1 MSTGI
6 IPAAVLVSST
16 SSDKALRPE
25 KIMNQPHP
33 ANSTTRALAIGAL
46 GVVFGDIGTSPLY
59 TMKEVFSGH
68 HLALSQDNILGI
80 LSLIFWELIL
90 VVSVK
95 YVGIMMRADN
105 KGEGGI
111 LALLALVQGQAPL
124 ASRSRWFL
132 MSLGFLGASFFFG
145 DSLITPAISVLS
157 AIEGLEMGT
166 PVLHPFIVP
175 LALGILIGLF
185 VIQRQGTNTIGKLF
199 GPVMLVWFGVLG
211 VLGTLSILQHPQVL
225 AALLPIHAVH
235 FFAAH
240 GAASFLILGA
250 VVLAIT
256 GAEALYADMG
266 HFGRRPIQL
275 VWFAFVLPALVLN
288 YFGQGAL
295 LLASPEALRNPFYL
309 LAPEWALYPMIGLA
323 TAATVIASQA
333 VISGAFSVT
342 RQVIQ
347 MGYAPRLII
356 RHTSAAEVGQIY
368 IPFVN
373 WALAVGIAVL
383 VLGFRSSSNLAAAYG
398 IAVTGTFAISTI
410 LMFMVMRV
418 RWDLGLG
425 VTLAGLVVFLTID
438 LAFFGANA
446 VKIPDGGWFPLAAA
460 LLVFTLLV
468 TWKRGREIVLE
479 RLRETAQPL
488 APFVEMLLAHPPV
501 RVPGT
506 AVFMTADA
514 NGAPSAL
521 LHNLKHNKVLHER
534 VVILNVRY
542 AEVPYVPAN
551 RRLEMSQLA
560 EGFYHVVIR
569 YGFMD
574 DIDIPKALAECPCG
588 MQFELMDTTF
598 FFSRE
603 NLIPTRGE
611 GMMLWREHLFA
622 TMARNAASPMT
633 FFQIP
638 ANRVVELGAQLEI

>member
-1 MSTGI
+1 
-6 IPAAVLVSST
+6 
-16 SSDKALRPE
+16 
-25 KIMNQPHP
+25 MNEPHQ
-33 ANSTTRALAIGAL
+33 AHRNTRALALGAL

-59 TMKEVFSGH
+59 TMKEVFGGH
-68 HLALSQDNILGI
+68 HLMLSPDNVLGI

-95 YVGIMMRADN
+95 YVLIMMRADN

-124 ASRSRWFL
+124 ASRSRLLL

-157 AIEGLEMGT
+157 AVEGLQIGA
-166 PVLHPFIVP
+166 PALHPFIEP
-175 LALGILIGLF
+175 LALGILVGLF
-185 VIQRQGTNTIGKLF
+185 VIQRQGTAAIGTLF
-199 GPVMLVWFGVLG
+199 GPLMLIWFGVLG
-211 VLGTLSILQHPQVL
+211 LLGALGIARHPQVIE
-225 AALLPIHAVH
+225 AVLPIHALH
-235 FFAAH
+235 FFASH
-240 GAASFLILGA
+240 GTASLLILGA

-266 HFGRRPIQL
+266 HFGRRPIQR
-275 VWFAFVLPALVLN
+275 VWFAYVLPTLVLN

-295 LLASPEALRNPFYL
+295 LLAEPGALRNPFYL
-309 LAPEWALYPMIGLA
+309 LAPGWALYPMIGLA

-347 MGYAPRLII
+347 MGYAPRLVI
-356 RHTSAAEVGQIY
+356 RHTSATEAGQIY

-373 WALAVGIAVL
+373 WTLATGIALL
-383 VLGFRSSSNLAAAYG
+383 VLGFRNSGNLAAAYG
-398 IAVTGTFAISTI
+398 IAVTGTFVIST
-410 LMFMVMRV
+410 LLVGMVMRV
-418 RWDLGLG
+418 RWDLGPTL
-425 VTLAGLVVFLTID
+425 TLAGVAAFLVID

-446 VKIPDGGWFPLAAA
+446 AKIPDGGWLPLLVA
-460 LLVFTLLV
+460 LVVFTLLV
-468 TWKRGREIVLE
+468 TWKRGREIVLQ
-479 RLRETAQPL
+479 RLQENAQPL
-488 APFVEMLLAHPPV
+488 APFVEMLLAYPPL

-514 NGAPSAL
+514 RGAPSAL

-542 AEVPYVPAN
+542 AEVPFVPPE
-551 RRLEMSQLA
+551 RRLEMTRLA

-574 DIDIPKALAECPCG
+574 DVDIPRALAECPCG

-603 NLIPTRGE
+603 NVIPTRGE

-633 FFQIP
+633 FFRIP

>member
-1 MSTGI
+1 
-6 IPAAVLVSST
+6 
-16 SSDKALRPE
+16 
-25 KIMNQPHP
+25 MNQPHQK
-33 ANSTTRALAIGAL
+33 ASTSRALVLGAL

-59 TMKEVFSGH
+59 TMKEVFGGH
-68 HLALSQDNILGI
+68 HLALSQDNVLGI
-80 LSLIFWELIL
+80 LSLIFWSLML
-90 VVSVK
+90 VVSLK
-95 YVGIMMRADN
+95 YVSVMMRADN

-111 LALLALVQGQAPL
+111 LALLALLQGHAPL
-124 ASRSRWFL
+124 GSRARWL
-132 MSLGFLGASFFFG
+132 IMSLGFLGASLFFG
-145 DSLITPAISVLS
+145 DTLITPAISVLS
-157 AIEGLEMGT
+157 AVEGLEMGA
-166 PVLHPFIVP
+166 PALHPFIVP
-175 LALGILIGLF
+175 LALGILVGLF
-185 VIQRQGTNTIGKLF
+185 VIQQHGTASIGKLF
-199 GPVMLVWFGVLG
+199 GPVMLLWFGVLG
-211 VLGTLSILQHPQVL
+211 LLGTLSILQHPQIL
-225 AALLPIHAVH
+225 AALLPVHAMH

-266 HFGRRPIQL
+266 HFGRHPIQL
-275 VWFAFVLPALVLN
+275 VWFAYVLPALVLN

-295 LLASPEALRNPFYL
+295 LLANPEAVRNPFYL

-356 RHTSAAEVGQIY
+356 RHTSATEAGQIY

-373 WALAVGIAVL
+373 WTLAVGIALL
-383 VLGFRSSSNLAAAYG
+383 VLGFQSSSNLAAAYG
-398 IAVTGTFAISTI
+398 IAVTGTFAIDT
-410 LMFMVMRV
+410 LLLGLVMRV
-418 RWDLGLG
+418 QWDIGPR
-425 VTLAGLVVFLTID
+425 VTLFTVLAFLTID
-438 LAFFGANA
+438 LAFFGANI
-446 VKIPDGGWFPLAAA
+446 VKIPDGGWFPLIAA
-460 LLVFTLLV
+460 LMIFTLLV
-468 TWKRGREIVLE
+468 TWKRGREIVMQ
-479 RLRETAQPL
+479 RLSEKALPL
-488 APFVEMLLAHPPV
+488 VPFVENIQAYPPTGV
-501 RVPGT
+501 SGT

-514 NGAPSAL
+514 NGVPPAL

-542 AEVPYVPAN
+542 AEVPYVAAD
-551 RRLEMSQLA
+551 RRLEMTKLA

-574 DIDIPKALAECPCG
+574 NIDIPLALAECPCG
-588 MQFELMDTTF
+588 MKFDMMDTTF

-603 NLIPTRGE
+603 NLIPTHGE
-611 GMMLWREHLFA
+611 GMSIWREHIFA
-622 TMARNAASPMT
+622 AMARNAASPMS

>member
-1 MSTGI
+1 
-6 IPAAVLVSST
+6 
-16 SSDKALRPE
+16 
-25 KIMNQPHP
+25 MNQPHQK
-33 ANSTTRALAIGAL
+33 NSTTRALALGAL

-59 TMKEVFSGH
+59 TMKEVFGGH

-124 ASRSRWFL
+124 ASRSRMLL

-145 DSLITPAISVLS
+145 DSLITPAISVIS

-166 PVLHPFIVP
+166 PLLHPFIVP
-175 LALGILIGLF
+175 LALGILVGLF
-185 VIQRQGTNTIGKLF
+185 VIQRHGTTAIGRLF
-199 GPVMLVWFGVLG
+199 GPVMLLWFGVLG
-211 VLGTLSILQHPQVL
+211 LLGALSILQHPQVL
-225 AALLPIHAVH
+225 AALLPIHAVN

-240 GAASFLILGA
+240 GTASLLILGA

-275 VWFAFVLPALVLN
+275 VWFAYVLPALVLN

-356 RHTSAAEVGQIY
+356 RHTSASEAGQIY

-373 WALAVGIAVL
+373 WTLAIGIALLVL
-383 VLGFRSSSNLAAAYG
+383 VFRSSSNLAAAYG
-398 IAVTGTFAISTI
+398 IAVTGTFAISTV

-418 RWDLGLG
+418 RWDLSPA
-425 VTLAGLVVFLTID
+425 VALAGLVAFLTID

-446 VKIPDGGWFPLAAA
+446 VKIPDGGWFPLIVA
-460 LLVFTLLV
+460 LMIFTLLM
-468 TWKRGREIVLE
+468 TWKGGRDIVLQ
-479 RLRETAQPL
+479 RLRETALPL
-488 APFVEMLLAHPPV
+488 APFVEGLLAHPPL

-514 NGAPSAL
+514 NGVPSAL

-542 AEVPYVPAN
+542 AEVPYVPAD
-551 RRLEMSQLA
+551 RRLEMEKLA

-611 GMMLWREHLFA
+611 GMMIWREHIFA
-622 TMARNAASPMT
+622 AMARNAASPMT
-633 FFQIP
+633 FFKIP

>member
-1 MSTGI
+1 VKQTHSARRNTG
-6 IPAAVLVSST
+6 VL
-16 SSDKALRPE
+16 AL
-25 KIMNQPHP
+25 
-33 ANSTTRALAIGAL
+33 GAL

-59 TMKEVFSGH
+59 TLKEVFGGH
-68 HLALSQDNILGI
+68 HLALTEANVLGI

-95 YVGIMMRADN
+95 YVGIMLRADN

-111 LALLALVQGQAPL
+111 LALVALAQAQAPL
-124 ASRSRWFL
+124 QSRIRWVL

-157 AIEGLEMGT
+157 AIEGLEMGA
-166 PVLHPFIVP
+166 PALHPFIVP
-175 LALGILIGLF
+175 LALGILFALF
-185 VIQRQGTNTIGKLF
+185 FIQRHGTTTIGNLF
-199 GPVMLVWFGVLG
+199 GPIMLVWFGVLG
-211 VLGTLSILQHPQVL
+211 FLGALSILQRPQVL
-225 AALLPIHAVH
+225 AALLPEHAFH

-240 GAASFLILGA
+240 GTASFLILGA

-266 HFGRRPIQL
+266 HFGRRPIQW
-275 VWFAFVLPALVLN
+275 VWFGFVLPALLLN

-295 LLASPEALRNPFYL
+295 LLTNPEAVRNPFYL

-342 RQVIQ
+342 RQIIQ
-347 MGYAPRLII
+347 MGYAPRLTI
-356 RHTSAAEVGQIY
+356 RHTSAKEEGQIY

-373 WALAVGIAVL
+373 WTLMIGIALL
-383 VLGFRSSSNLAAAYG
+383 VLGFQNSGNLAGAYG
-398 IAVTGTFAISTI
+398 IAVTATFAISTF
-410 LMFMVMRV
+410 LMFVVMRV

-425 VTLAGLVVFLTID
+425 VTLIGMLFFLTID

-446 VKIPDGGWFPLAAA
+446 VKIPDGGWFPLLAAMV
-460 LLVFTLLV
+460 VFSVLV
-468 TWKRGREIVLE
+468 TWKRGRDMVLH
-479 RLRETAQPL
+479 RLNATALPL
-488 APFVEMLLAHPPV
+488 APFVAGLLEYPPL

-514 NGAPSAL
+514 RGVPSAL

-534 VVILNVRY
+534 VVILNIRY
-542 AEVPYVPAN
+542 SEIPYVPAED
-551 RRLEMSQLA
+551 RLHMEQLA
-560 EGFYHVVIR
+560 EGFYHVVVR

-574 DIDIPKALAECPCG
+574 DIDVPKAMSECPCG
-588 MQFELMDTTF
+588 MQFDLMDTTF

-603 NLIPTRGE
+603 NLIPTRGK
-611 GMMLWREHLFA
+611 GMAIWREHLF
-622 TMARNAASPMT
+622 TSMARNAASPMT
-633 FFQIP
+633 FFRIP
-638 ANRVVELGAQLEI
+638 PNRVVELGTQLEI

>member
-1 MSTGI
+1 M
-6 IPAAVLVSST
+6 
-16 SSDKALRPE
+16 
-25 KIMNQPHP
+25 MNQPHP
-33 ANSTTRALAIGAL
+33 ANSTTRALALGAL

-68 HLALSQDNILGI
+68 HLALSQDNVLGI

-124 ASRSRWFL
+124 ASRSRWLL

-157 AIEGLEMGT
+157 AIEGLEMGA
-166 PVLHPFIVP
+166 PALHPFIEP
-175 LALGILIGLF
+175 LALGILVGLF
-185 VIQRQGTNTIGKLF
+185 VIQRRGTTAIGRLF
-199 GPVMLVWFGVLG
+199 GPIMLLWFGVLG
-211 VLGTLSILQHPQVL
+211 LLGALSILQHPQVL
-225 AALLPIHAVH
+225 TALLPIHALH
-235 FFAAH
+235 FFMAH
-240 GAASFLILGA
+240 GTASFLILGA

-275 VWFAFVLPALVLN
+275 VWFAYVLPALVLN

-295 LLASPEALRNPFYL
+295 LLANPEALRNPFYL
-309 LAPEWALYPMIGLA
+309 LAPEWALYPMVSLA

-356 RHTSAAEVGQIY
+356 RHTSATEAGQIY

-373 WALAVGIAVL
+373 WTLALGIALL

-425 VTLAGLVVFLTID
+425 VTSAGLLVFLTID

-446 VKIPDGGWFPLAAA
+446 VKIPDGGWFPLVAA

-468 TWKRGREIVLE
+468 TWKRGREIVLQ
-479 RLRETAQPL
+479 RLKETAQPL
-488 APFVEMLLAHPPV
+488 APFVEMLLAHPPI

-542 AEVPYVPAN
+542 AEVPHVPSD
-551 RRLEMSQLA
+551 RRLELAKLA
-560 EGFYHVVIR
+560 EGFYHVVVR

-574 DIDIPKALAECPCG
+574 DIDIPTALSECPCG
-588 MQFELMDTTF
+588 MQFDMMDTTF

-611 GMMLWREHLFA
+611 GMSLWREHLFA

-638 ANRVVELGAQLEI
+638 PNRVVELGAQLEI

>member
-1 MSTGI
+1 
-6 IPAAVLVSST
+6 
-16 SSDKALRPE
+16 
-25 KIMNQPHP
+25 MNQPHQK
-33 ANSTTRALAIGAL
+33 ASTSRALVLGAL

-59 TMKEVFSGH
+59 TMKEVFGGH
-68 HLALSQDNILGI
+68 HLALSQDNVLGI
-80 LSLIFWELIL
+80 LSLIFWSLML
-90 VVSVK
+90 VVSLK
-95 YVGIMMRADN
+95 YVSVMMRADN

-111 LALLALVQGQAPL
+111 LALLALLQGHAPL
-124 ASRSRWFL
+124 GSRARWL
-132 MSLGFLGASFFFG
+132 IMSLGFLGASLFFG
-145 DSLITPAISVLS
+145 DTLITPAISVLS
-157 AIEGLEMGT
+157 AVEGLEMGA
-166 PVLHPFIVP
+166 PALHPFIVP
-175 LALGILIGLF
+175 LALGILVGLF
-185 VIQRQGTNTIGKLF
+185 VIQQHGTASIGKLF
-199 GPVMLVWFGVLG
+199 GPVMLLWFGVLG
-211 VLGTLSILQHPQVL
+211 LLGTLSILQHPQIL
-225 AALLPIHAVH
+225 AALLPIHAMH

-240 GAASFLILGA
+240 GTASFLILGA

-295 LLASPEALRNPFYL
+295 LLADPAAVRNPFYL

-356 RHTSAAEVGQIY
+356 RHTSATEAGQIY

-373 WALAVGIAVL
+373 WTLAVGIALL
-383 VLGFRSSSNLAAAYG
+383 VLGFQSSSNLAAAYG
-398 IAVTGTFAISTI
+398 IAVTGTFAIDT
-410 LMFMVMRV
+410 LLLGLVMRV
-418 RWDLGLG
+418 QWDIGPR
-425 VTLAGLVVFLTID
+425 VTLFVVLAFLTVD
-438 LAFFGANA
+438 LAFFGANI
-446 VKIPDGGWFPLAAA
+446 VKIPDGGWFPLIAA
-460 LLVFTLLV
+460 LMIFTLLV
-468 TWKRGREIVLE
+468 TWKRGREIVMQ
-479 RLRETAQPL
+479 RLSEKALPL
-488 APFVEMLLAHPPV
+488 VPFVENIQAYPPTSV
-501 RVPGT
+501 SGT

-514 NGAPSAL
+514 NGVPPAL

-542 AEVPYVPAN
+542 AEVPYVAAD
-551 RRLEMSQLA
+551 RRLEMTRLA

-574 DIDIPKALAECPCG
+574 NIDIPTALAECPCG
-588 MQFELMDTTF
+588 MKFDMMDTTF

-603 NLIPTRGE
+603 NLIPTHGE
-611 GMMLWREHLFA
+611 GMSIWREHIFA
-622 TMARNAASPMT
+622 AMARNAASPMS

>member
-1 MSTGI
+1 
-6 IPAAVLVSST
+6 
-16 SSDKALRPE
+16 
-25 KIMNQPHP
+25 MNQPDQE
-33 ANSTTRALAIGAL
+33 NSTTRALALGAL

-59 TMKEVFSGH
+59 TMKEVFGGH
-68 HLALSQDNILGI
+68 HLALSQDNVLGI
-80 LSLIFWELIL
+80 LSLIFWSLML
-90 VVSVK
+90 VVSLK
-95 YVGIMMRADN
+95 YVSVMMRADN
-105 KGEGGI
+105 KGEGGV
-111 LALLALVQGQAPL
+111 LALLSLLQGQAPL
-124 ASRSRWFL
+124 GSRIRRFL
-132 MSLGFLGASFFFG
+132 MSLGFLGAALFFG
-145 DSLITPAISVLS
+145 DTLITPAISVLS
-157 AIEGLEMGT
+157 AVEGLEMGA
-166 PVLHPFIVP
+166 PALHSFIVP
-175 LALGILIGLF
+175 LALGILVGLF
-185 VIQRQGTNTIGKLF
+185 VIQQHGTASIGKLF

-211 VLGTLSILQHPQVL
+211 LLGILSILQYPEIL
-225 AALLPIHAVH
+225 AALLPIHALK

-240 GAASFLILGA
+240 GTASFFILGA

-275 VWFAFVLPALVLN
+275 VWFAYVLPALVLN

-295 LLASPEALRNPFYL
+295 LLAEPEAVRNPFYL
-309 LAPEWALYPMIGLA
+309 LAPAWALYPLIGLA

-356 RHTSAAEVGQIY
+356 RHTSAAEAGQIY

-373 WALAVGIAVL
+373 WTLAIGVALL
-383 VLGFRSSSNLAAAYG
+383 VLGFQSSSNLAAAYG
-398 IAVTGTFAISTI
+398 IAVTATFAIDT
-410 LMFMVMRV
+410 LLVALVMRV
-418 RWDLGLG
+418 LWDFSRKK
-425 VTLAGLVVFLTID
+425 TLALMLLFLTID
-438 LAFFGANA
+438 LAFFGANV
-446 VKIPDGGWFPLAAA
+446 VKIPDGGWFPLVAA
-460 LLVFTLLV
+460 LTIFMLLV
-468 TWKRGREIVLE
+468 TWKRGREIVTLS
-479 RLRETAQPL
+479 LREKALPL
-488 APFVEMLLAHPPV
+488 APFVESLLAHPPI

-514 NGAPSAL
+514 YGVPSAL

-542 AEVPYVPAN
+542 ADVPYVADD
-551 RRLEMSQLA
+551 RRLELATLA

-574 DIDIPKALAECPCG
+574 DIDIPKALATCPCG
-588 MQFELMDTTF
+588 MKFDMMDTTF

-611 GMMLWREHLFA
+611 GMSIWREHIFA
-622 TMARNAASPMT
+622 AMARNAASPMT
-633 FFQIP
+633 FFHIP

>member
-1 MSTGI
+1 
-6 IPAAVLVSST
+6 
-16 SSDKALRPE
+16 
-25 KIMNQPHP
+25 MNQPHP
-33 ANSTTRALAIGAL
+33 ANSTSRALALGAL

-68 HLALSQDNILGI
+68 HLALTQDNVLGI
-80 LSLIFWELIL
+80 LSLVFWELIL

-95 YVGIMMRADN
+95 YVLIMMRADN

-157 AIEGLEMGT
+157 AIEGLEMGA
-166 PVLHPFIVP
+166 PALHPFIVP
-175 LALGILIGLF
+175 LALGILVALF
-185 VIQRQGTNTIGKLF
+185 VIQRHGTATIGKLF
-199 GPVMLVWFGVLG
+199 GPVMLAWFGVLG
-211 VLGTLSILQHPQVL
+211 LLGALSILQHPQVL
-225 AALLPIHAVH
+225 AALLPIHAVN

-240 GAASFLILGA
+240 GTASFLILGA
-250 VVLAIT
+250 AVLAIT

-275 VWFAFVLPALVLN
+275 VWVAYVLPALVLN

-295 LLASPEALRNPFYL
+295 LLANPEALRNPFYL

-347 MGYAPRLII
+347 LGYAPRLII
-356 RHTSAAEVGQIY
+356 RHTSATEAGQIY

-373 WALAVGIAVL
+373 WTLALGVALL
-383 VLGFRSSSNLAAAYG
+383 VLGFQSSSNLAAAYG

-425 VTLAGLVVFLTID
+425 VTLAGLLFFLTID
-438 LAFFGANA
+438 LAFFGANV
-446 VKIPDGGWFPLAAA
+446 VKIPEGGWFPLMAA
-460 LLVFTLLV
+460 LVIFTLLV
-468 TWKRGREIVLE
+468 TWKHGRDIVAQ
-479 RLRETAQPL
+479 RLREMAVPL
-488 APFVEMLLAHPPV
+488 APFVENLLANPPN
-501 RVPGT
+501 RVTGT
-506 AVFMTADA
+506 AVFMTTDA
-514 NGAPSAL
+514 KGTPSAL

-542 AEVPYVPAN
+542 AEVPYVPAD
-551 RRLEMSQLA
+551 RRLEMEKLA
-560 EGFYHVVIR
+560 AGLYHVVVP

-574 DIDIPKALAECPCG
+574 DIDIPKALSECPCG
-588 MQFELMDTTF
+588 MQFDLMDTTF

-611 GMMLWREHLFA
+611 GMMLWREHVFA
-622 TMARNAASPMT
+622 AMARNAASPMS

>member
-1 MSTGI
+1 MKQTHSARRNTG
-6 IPAAVLVSST
+6 VL
-16 SSDKALRPE
+16 AL
-25 KIMNQPHP
+25 
-33 ANSTTRALAIGAL
+33 GAL

-59 TMKEVFSGH
+59 TLKEVFGGH
-68 HLALSQDNILGI
+68 HLALTEANVLGI

-111 LALLALVQGQAPL
+111 LALVALAQAQAPL
-124 ASRSRWFL
+124 QSRIRWVL

-157 AIEGLEMGT
+157 AIEGLEMGA
-166 PVLHPFIVP
+166 PALHPFIVP
-175 LALGILIGLF
+175 LALGILFALF
-185 VIQRQGTNTIGKLF
+185 FIQRHGTTTIGNLF
-199 GPVMLVWFGVLG
+199 GPIMLVWFGVLG
-211 VLGTLSILQHPQVL
+211 FLGALSILQRPQVL
-225 AALLPIHAVH
+225 AALLPEHAFH

-240 GAASFLILGA
+240 GTASFLILGA

-266 HFGRRPIQL
+266 HFGRRPIQW
-275 VWFAFVLPALVLN
+275 VWFGFVLPALLLN

-295 LLASPEALRNPFYL
+295 LLTNPEAVRNPFYL

-342 RQVIQ
+342 RQIIQ
-347 MGYAPRLII
+347 MGYAPRLTI
-356 RHTSAAEVGQIY
+356 RHTSAKEEGQIY

-373 WALAVGIAVL
+373 WTLMIGIALL
-383 VLGFRSSSNLAAAYG
+383 VLGFQNSGNLAGAYG
-398 IAVTGTFAISTI
+398 IAVTATFAISTF
-410 LMFMVMRV
+410 LMFVVMRV

-425 VTLAGLVVFLTID
+425 VTLIGMLFFLTID

-446 VKIPDGGWFPLAAA
+446 VKIPDGGWFPLLAAMV
-460 LLVFTLLV
+460 VFSVLV
-468 TWKRGREIVLE
+468 TWKRGRDMVLH
-479 RLRETAQPL
+479 RLNATALPL
-488 APFVEMLLAHPPV
+488 APFVAGLLEYPPL

-514 NGAPSAL
+514 RGVPSAL

-534 VVILNVRY
+534 VVILNIRY
-542 AEVPYVPAN
+542 SEIPYVPAED
-551 RRLEMSQLA
+551 RLHMEQLA
-560 EGFYHVVIR
+560 EGFYHVVVR

-574 DIDIPKALAECPCG
+574 DIDVPKAMSECPCG
-588 MQFELMDTTF
+588 MQFDLMDTTF

-603 NLIPTRGE
+603 NLIPTRGK
-611 GMMLWREHLFA
+611 GMAIWREHLF
-622 TMARNAASPMT
+622 TSMARNAASPMT
-633 FFQIP
+633 FFRIP
-638 ANRVVELGAQLEI
+638 PNRVVELGTQLEI

>member
-1 MSTGI
+1 
-6 IPAAVLVSST
+6 
-16 SSDKALRPE
+16 
-25 KIMNQPHP
+25 MNQPHQ
-33 ANSTTRALAIGAL
+33 SHGTSHSALALGAL

-59 TMKEVFSGH
+59 TMKEVFGGH
-68 HLALSQDNILGI
+68 HLALGPDNVLGI

-124 ASRSRWFL
+124 ASRSRLLL

-175 LALGILIGLF
+175 LSLGILVGLF
-185 VIQRQGTNTIGKLF
+185 AIQRQGTTTIGRLF
-199 GPVMLVWFGVLG
+199 GPIMLLWFGVLG
-211 VLGTLSILQHPQVL
+211 LLGALSILQHPQVL
-225 AALLPIHAVH
+225 AALLPSYAVH

-240 GAASFLILGA
+240 GTASFLILGA

-266 HFGRRPIQL
+266 HFGRRPIGL
-275 VWFAFVLPALVLN
+275 VWFAYVLPALVLN

-295 LLASPEALRNPFYL
+295 LLADPEALRNPFYL

-347 MGYAPRLII
+347 MGYAPRLVI
-356 RHTSAAEVGQIY
+356 RHTSATEAGQIY
-368 IPFVN
+368 IPSVN
-373 WALAVGIAVL
+373 WILAFGIALL

-398 IAVTGTFAISTI
+398 IAVTGTFAISTV

-418 RWDLGLG
+418 RWDLDPAVALTGL
-425 VTLAGLVVFLTID
+425 LVFLTID
-438 LAFFGANA
+438 LAYFGANA
-446 VKIPDGGWFPLAAA
+446 VKIPDGGWFPLIVA
-460 LLVFTLLV
+460 LMIFTLLM
-468 TWKRGREIVLE
+468 TWKGGREIVLQH
-479 RLRETAQPL
+479 LRETALPL
-488 APFVEMLLAHPPV
+488 APFVEGLLAHPPL

-514 NGAPSAL
+514 NGVPSAL

-542 AEVPYVPAN
+542 ADVPYIAAD
-551 RRLEMSQLA
+551 RRLEMEKLA
-560 EGFYHVVIR
+560 DGFYQVVVR

-574 DIDIPKALAECPCG
+574 DIDIPRDLSECPCG
-588 MQFELMDTTF
+588 MKFELMDTTF

-633 FFQIP
+633 FFKIP
-638 ANRVVELGAQLEI
+638 ANRVVELGSQLEI

>member
-1 MSTGI
+1 
-6 IPAAVLVSST
+6 
-16 SSDKALRPE
+16 
-25 KIMNQPHP
+25 MNQPHP
-33 ANSTTRALAIGAL
+33 ANSTTSALALGAL

-59 TMKEVFSGH
+59 TMKEVFGGH
-68 HLALSQDNILGI
+68 RLALTQDNVLGI
-80 LSLIFWELIL
+80 LSLVFWSLML
-90 VVSVK
+90 VVSLK
-95 YVGIMMRADN
+95 YVSVMMRADN

-111 LALLALVQGQAPL
+111 LALLSLVQGQAPL
-124 ASRSRWFL
+124 ASRSRWLL
-132 MSLGFLGASFFFG
+132 MSLGFLGASLFFG

-157 AIEGLEMGT
+157 AIEGLEMGA
-166 PVLHPFIVP
+166 PALHPFIVP
-175 LALGILIGLF
+175 LALGILVGLF
-185 VIQRQGTNTIGKLF
+185 VIQRHGTTTIGKLF
-199 GPVMLVWFGVLG
+199 GPIMLLWFGVLG
-211 VLGTLSILQHPQVL
+211 LLGALSILQHPQVFT
-225 AALLPIHAVH
+225 ALLPIHAVH
-235 FFAAH
+235 FFMEH
-240 GAASFLILGA
+240 GTASFLILGA

-275 VWFAFVLPALVLN
+275 VWFAYVLPALVLN

-295 LLASPEALRNPFYL
+295 LLANPEAVRNPFFM
-309 LAPEWALYPMIGLA
+309 LAPGWALYPMVGLA

-347 MGYAPRLII
+347 MGYAPRLTI
-356 RHTSAAEVGQIY
+356 RHTSASEAGQIY

-373 WALAVGIAVL
+373 WTLAIGVALL
-383 VLGFRSSSNLAAAYG
+383 VLGFQSSGNLAAAYG
-398 IAVTGTFAISTI
+398 IAVTATFAIDTI
-410 LMFMVMRV
+410 LVGMLMRV
-418 RWDLGLG
+418 QWDIGPR
-425 VTLAGLVVFLTID
+425 VTLAAVLVFLTID

-446 VKIPDGGWFPLAAA
+446 IKIPDGGWFPLAAA

-468 TWKRGREIVLE
+468 TWKRGREIVML
-479 RLRETAQPL
+479 RLSEKALPL
-488 APFVEMLLAHPPV
+488 APFVESLLAHPPV

-551 RRLEMSQLA
+551 RRLELAKLA

-574 DIDIPKALAECPCG
+574 DVDIPKALSDCPCG
-588 MQFELMDTTF
+588 MQFDMMDTTF

-603 NLIPTRGE
+603 NIIPTRGE
-611 GMMLWREHLFA
+611 GMSLWREHLFA

-638 ANRVVELGAQLEI
+638 PNRVVELGAQLEI

>member
-1 MSTGI
+1 
-6 IPAAVLVSST
+6 
-16 SSDKALRPE
+16 
-25 KIMNQPHP
+25 MNQPHQK
-33 ANSTTRALAIGAL
+33 ASTSRALVLGAL

-59 TMKEVFSGH
+59 TMKEVFGGH
-68 HLALSQDNILGI
+68 HLALSQDNVLGI
-80 LSLIFWELIL
+80 LSLIFWSLML
-90 VVSVK
+90 VVSLK
-95 YVGIMMRADN
+95 YVSVMMRADN

-111 LALLALVQGQAPL
+111 LALLALLQGHAPL
-124 ASRSRWFL
+124 GSRARWL
-132 MSLGFLGASFFFG
+132 IMSLGFLGASLFFG
-145 DSLITPAISVLS
+145 DTLITPAISVLS
-157 AIEGLEMGT
+157 AVEGLEMGA
-166 PVLHPFIVP
+166 PALHPFIVP
-175 LALGILIGLF
+175 LALGILVGLF
-185 VIQRQGTNTIGKLF
+185 VIQQHGTATIGKLF
-199 GPVMLVWFGVLG
+199 GPVMLLWFGVLG
-211 VLGTLSILQHPQVL
+211 LLGTLSILQHPQIL
-225 AALLPIHAVH
+225 AALLPIHAMH

-240 GAASFLILGA
+240 GTASFLILGA

-295 LLASPEALRNPFYL
+295 LLANPEAVRNPFYM
-309 LAPEWALYPMIGLA
+309 LAPAWALYPMIGLA

-356 RHTSAAEVGQIY
+356 RHTSATEAGQIY

-373 WALAVGIAVL
+373 WTLAVGIALL
-383 VLGFRSSSNLAAAYG
+383 VLGFQSSSNLAAAYG
-398 IAVTGTFAISTI
+398 IAVTGTFAIDT
-410 LMFMVMRV
+410 LLLGLVMRV
-418 RWDLGLG
+418 QWDIGPR
-425 VTLAGLVVFLTID
+425 VTLFVVLTFLTID
-438 LAFFGANA
+438 LAFFGANI
-446 VKIPDGGWFPLAAA
+446 VKIPDGGWFPLIAA
-460 LLVFTLLV
+460 LMIFTLLV
-468 TWKRGREIVLE
+468 TWKRGREIVMQ
-479 RLRETAQPL
+479 RLSEKALPL
-488 APFVEMLLAHPPV
+488 VPFVENIQAYPPTSV
-501 RVPGT
+501 SGT

-514 NGAPSAL
+514 NGVPPAL

-542 AEVPYVPAN
+542 AEVPYVAAD
-551 RRLEMSQLA
+551 RRLEMTKLA

-574 DIDIPKALAECPCG
+574 NIDIPMALAECPCG
-588 MQFELMDTTF
+588 MKFDLMDTTF

-603 NLIPTRGE
+603 NLIPTHGK
-611 GMMLWREHLFA
+611 GMSIWREHIFA
-622 TMARNAASPMT
+622 AMARNAASPMS

>member
-1 MSTGI
+1 MNESHPENG
-6 IPAAVLVSST
+6 T
-16 SSDKALRPE
+16 S
-25 KIMNQPHP
+25 
-33 ANSTTRALAIGAL
+33 RALVLGAL

-59 TMKEVFSGH
+59 TMKEVFGGH
-68 HLALSQDNILGI
+68 HLALSQDNVLGI
-80 LSLIFWELIL
+80 LSLIFWSLML

-95 YVGIMMRADN
+95 YVSIMMRADN

-111 LALLALVQGQAPL
+111 LALLALLQGHAPL
-124 ASRSRWFL
+124 GSRARWL
-132 MSLGFLGASFFFG
+132 IMSLGFLGAALFFG
-145 DSLITPAISVLS
+145 DTLITPAISVLS
-157 AIEGLEMGT
+157 AVEGLEMGA
-166 PVLHPFIVP
+166 PALHPFIVP
-175 LALGILIGLF
+175 LALGILVGLF
-185 VIQRQGTNTIGKLF
+185 VIQQHGTASIGKLF
-199 GPVMLVWFGVLG
+199 GPVMVLWFGVLG
-211 VLGTLSILQHPQVL
+211 LLGTLSILQHPQIL

-240 GAASFLILGA
+240 GTASFLILGA

-275 VWFAFVLPALVLN
+275 IWFAFVLPALVLN

-295 LLASPEALRNPFYL
+295 LLADPEAVRNPFYM

-356 RHTSAAEVGQIY
+356 RHTSATEAGQIY

-373 WALAVGIAVL
+373 WTLAIGVALL
-383 VLGFRSSSNLAAAYG
+383 VLGFQSSSNLAAAYG
-398 IAVTGTFAISTI
+398 IAVTGTFAIDT
-410 LMFMVMRV
+410 LLLGLVMRV
-418 RWDLGLG
+418 QWDIGPR
-425 VTLAGLVVFLTID
+425 VTLFAVLTFLTID
-438 LAFFGANA
+438 LAFFGANI
-446 VKIPDGGWFPLAAA
+446 VKIPDGGWFPLIAA
-460 LLVFTLLV
+460 LMIFTLLV
-468 TWKRGREIVLE
+468 TWKRGREIVIK
-479 RLRETAQPL
+479 RLSEKALPL
-488 APFVEMLLAHPPV
+488 VPFVENLRAYPPTSV
-501 RVPGT
+501 SGT

-514 NGAPSAL
+514 NGVPPAL

-542 AEVPYVPAN
+542 AEVPYVAAD
-551 RRLEMSQLA
+551 RRLEMTKLA

-574 DIDIPKALAECPCG
+574 NIDIPMALAECPCG
-588 MQFELMDTTF
+588 MKFDMMDTTF

-603 NLIPTRGE
+603 NLIPTHGE
-611 GMMLWREHLFA
+611 GMSIWREHVFA
-622 TMARNAASPMT
+622 AMARNAASPMS

-638 ANRVVELGAQLEI
+638 ANRVVEMGAQLEI